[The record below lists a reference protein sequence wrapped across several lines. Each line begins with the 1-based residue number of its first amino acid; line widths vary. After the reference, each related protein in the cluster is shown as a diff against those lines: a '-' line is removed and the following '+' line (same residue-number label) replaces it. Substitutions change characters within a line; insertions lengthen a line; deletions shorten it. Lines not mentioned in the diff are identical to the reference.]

1 LSAQYPIIS
10 ITSTRSRC
18 CGLITEGAL
27 ITTHID
33 AARWEAIARDYA
45 ANALTITDICAL
57 HSVSRSAVHR
67 RALKEGWINRAVMAD
82 GPARRRT
89 RQRDL
94 GQRLLDMLDRKMT
107 QIENRAAP
115 TGGAAP
121 TAADA
126 ERDAR
131 TLNTLVRLFD
141 KLTTLRQKTEA
152 ASKQATPAGPAER
165 GDDGADGLRNALAQR
180 LEKLR
185 SAETAEPVTPGL
197 TVSTS

>member
-1 LSAQYPIIS
+1 LLRADH
-10 ITSTRSRC
+10 RRC
-18 CGLITEGAL
+18 L

-67 RALKEGWINRAVMAD
+67 RALKERWVNRAVMTD
-82 GPARRRT
+82 SPARRRI
-89 RQRDL
+89 RERDL

-131 TLNTLVRLFD
+131 TLNTLVRLFE
-141 KLTTLRQKTEA
+141 KLTSLRQKTEA
-152 ASKQATPAGPAER
+152 APKTAAPAASVER

-185 SAETAEPVTPGL
+185 SAETADRVTRGL
-197 TVSTS
+197 TVSAN

>member
-1 LSAQYPIIS
+1 MPAGGRSYF
-10 ITSTRSRC
+10 ITSSRGRG

-45 ANALTITDICAL
+45 ANVLTIKDICAL
-57 HSVSRSAVHR
+57 HSINPTTLHR
-67 RALKEGWINRAVMAD
+67 RALKEGWINRAVMTD
-82 GPARRRT
+82 SPARRRT
-89 RQRDL
+89 RERDL

-107 QIENRAAP
+107 QIENRATA
-115 TGGAAP
+115 TSAEGAAP

-152 ASKQATPAGPAER
+152 AAKTAAPTANAER
-165 GDDGADGLRNALAQR
+165 GDDDADRLRNALAQR
-180 LEKLR
+180 LERLR
-185 SAETAEPVTPGL
+185 ASQDG
-197 TVSTS
+197 